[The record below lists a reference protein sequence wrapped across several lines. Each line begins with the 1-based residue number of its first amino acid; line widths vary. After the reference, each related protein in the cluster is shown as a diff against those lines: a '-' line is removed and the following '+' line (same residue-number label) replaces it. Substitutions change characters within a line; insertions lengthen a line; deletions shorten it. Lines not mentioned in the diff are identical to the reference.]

1 VNNGPKYGDD
11 IINDGKQFSI
21 DEESSGNVDPFSD
34 ESSYSSRFSI
44 EDDKDLEEE
53 STYLTEENQKRFFPE
68 PGTQE
73 VELGYR
79 VGAKL
84 EDTRDKRKESTYL
97 TGESE
102 GIPSPKRRPPSPSD
116 DSKPSITSMDEDA
129 YSGSNDEWGKSA
141 NELMEEV
148 MRIAREQEERNNR

>member
-1 VNNGPKYGDD
+1 MGPVTPPPKPFEGNPNSGSSSSEFFTTKTSNQSQKKIERSYFTDTSRNGYDGSSTSSVNNGPKYGDD

-68 PGTQE
+68 PGTQD

-84 EDTRDKRKESTYL
+84 EDTRDKRKES
-97 TGESE
+97 
-102 GIPSPKRRPPSPSD
+102 
-116 DSKPSITSMDEDA
+116 
-129 YSGSNDEWGKSA
+129 
-141 NELMEEV
+141 
-148 MRIAREQEERNNR
+148 